1 MVEKKVA
8 IITGAGRGLGE
19 AVAKDLLGKGFSVV
33 LADLNKIDIYKYKVN
48 SQFNDSSNIMS
59 HQVDVSNREEVK
71 RMFASAFKR
80 FKQIDYLINFA
91 GINRDAPFIEMTD
104 EDWDS
109 VVSVHLKGTFICC
122 QEFVK
127 CKTDG
132 NGHIINVSAAC
143 GIQGRINGANFCSAK
158 AGILAFTKCIAL
170 ELSPRIQ
177 VNCLIPSAV
186 DTPEVRERYKLDTK
200 EGFDSVVK
208 GIPMGRL
215 GNTEDVTQMVNC
227 ILSSNFT
234 TGSTFF
240 VNGGEYMS

>member
-1 MVEKKVA
+1 MDQNKVA
-8 IITGAGRGLGE
+8 LITGAGRGLGA
-19 AVAKDLLGKGFSVV
+19 AVSEYLYSHGMRVLLV
-33 LADLNKIDIYKYKVN
+33 DNNKIDLKNFGPKN
-48 SQFNDSSNIMS
+48 ENIHS
-59 HQVDVSNREEVK
+59 YQVDVSKRVQVK
-71 RMFASAFKR
+71 KMFASAFKR

-122 QEFVK
+122 QEFAK
-127 CKTDG
+127 LTSQSTR
-132 NGHIINVSAAC
+132 HIINVSAAC
-143 GIQGRINGANFCSAK
+143 GIQGRKNGVNFCSAK
-158 AGILAFTKCIAL
+158 AGVLAFTKCLAL

-186 DTPEVRERYKLDTK
+186 DTPEVRERYNLDTK

-215 GNTEDVTQMVNC
+215 GKTEDVTQMINC

-234 TGSTFF
+234 TGSTFY

>member
-1 MVEKKVA
+1 MDQNKIA
-8 IITGAGRGLGE
+8 LITGAGRGLGA
-19 AVAKDLLGKGFSVV
+19 AVSEYMYSHGIRVILVDN
-33 LADLNKIDIYKYKVN
+33 NKIDLKKFSPKN
-48 SQFNDSSNIMS
+48 GNIQS
-59 HQVDVSNREEVK
+59 YQVDVSKRADVK
-71 RMFASAFKR
+71 KMFASAFKR

-122 QEFVK
+122 QEFAK
-127 CKTDG
+127 LKSQSTR
-132 NGHIINVSAAC
+132 HIINVSAAC
-143 GIQGRINGANFCSAK
+143 GIQGRKNGVNFCSAK
-158 AGILAFTKCIAL
+158 AGVLAFTKCLAL

-186 DTPEVRERYKLDTK
+186 DTPEVRERYNLDTK

-215 GNTEDVTQMVNC
+215 GKTEDVTQMINC

-234 TGSTFF
+234 TGSTFY

>member
-19 AVAKDLLGKGFSVV
+19 SVARDLLSRGMCVV
-33 LADLNKIDIYKYKVN
+33 IADVNKVDIKKYNNN
-48 SQFNDSSNIMS
+48 SEYNSSDNIMS
-59 HQVDVSNREEVK
+59 HQVDVSNRVEVK
-71 RMFASAFKR
+71 GMFASVFKR

-109 VVSVHLKGTFICC
+109 VISVHLKGTFICC

-127 CKTDG
+127 LKSQG

-143 GIQGRINGANFCSAK
+143 GIQGRKNGANFCSAK
-158 AGILAFTKCIAL
+158 AGILAFTKCLAL

-200 EGFDSVVK
+200 EGYDSVVN

-215 GNTEDVTQMVNC
+215 GKTEDVTHMINC
-227 ILSSNFT
+227 ILSSNFS
-234 TGSTFF
+234 TGSTFY

>member
-1 MVEKKVA
+1 M
-8 IITGAGRGLGE
+8 
-19 AVAKDLLGKGFSVV
+19 
-33 LADLNKIDIYKYKVN
+33 
-48 SQFNDSSNIMS
+48 
-59 HQVDVSNREEVK
+59 EVK
-71 RMFASAFKR
+71 EMFASAFER
-80 FKQIDYLINFA
+80 FKQIDCLINFA

-104 EDWDS
+104 EDWDG
-109 VVSVHLKGTFICC
+109 VISVHLKGTFICC

-127 CKTDG
+127 LKSQG

-143 GIQGRINGANFCSAK
+143 GIQGRKNGANFCSAK
-158 AGILAFTKCIAL
+158 AGILAFTKCLAL

-200 EGFDSVVK
+200 EGYDSVVN

-215 GNTEDVTQMVNC
+215 GKTEDVTHMINC
-227 ILSSNFT
+227 ILSSNFS
-234 TGSTFF
+234 TGSTFY

>member
-1 MVEKKVA
+1 MVDNKVA

-19 AVAKDLLGKGFSVV
+19 AVAIDLLGKGISVV
-33 LADLNKIDIYKYKVN
+33 VADMNKIDIYKYKAN
-48 SQFNDSSNIMS
+48 SQINDSVNIMS
-59 HQVDVSNREEVK
+59 HQVDVSKRAEVK
-71 RMFASAFKR
+71 KMFASAFKR

-122 QEFVK
+122 QEFTK
-127 CKTDG
+127 LKSQSTR
-132 NGHIINVSAAC
+132 HIINVSAAC
-143 GIQGRINGANFCSAK
+143 GIQGRKNGVNFCSAK
-158 AGILAFTKCIAL
+158 AGVLAFTKCLAL

-186 DTPEVRERYKLDTK
+186 DTPEVRERYNLDTK

-215 GNTEDVTQMVNC
+215 GKTEDVTQMINC

-234 TGSTFF
+234 TGSTFY

>member
-1 MVEKKVA
+1 MVDKKVA

-19 AVAKDLLGKGFSVV
+19 AVAKDLLGKGISVV
-33 LADLNKIDIYKYKVN
+33 VADMNKIDIYKYKVN
-48 SQFNDSSNIMS
+48 SQFNDSANIMF
-59 HQVDVSNREEVK
+59 HQVDDSKRVEVK

-91 GINRDAPFIEMTD
+91 GINRDASFIEMTD

-122 QEFVK
+122 QEFAK
-127 CKTDG
+127 LKSQSTR
-132 NGHIINVSAAC
+132 HIINVSAAC
-143 GIQGRINGANFCSAK
+143 GIQGRKNGVNFCSAK
-158 AGILAFTKCIAL
+158 AGVLALTKCLAL

-186 DTPEVRERYKLDTK
+186 NTPEVRERYKLDTK

-215 GNTEDVTQMVNC
+215 GKTEDVTQMINC

-234 TGSTFF
+234 TGSTFY

>member
-1 MVEKKVA
+1 MVDKKVA

-19 AVAKDLLGKGFSVV
+19 AVARDLLGKGISVV
-33 LADLNKIDIYKYKVN
+33 VADMNKINIYKYKVN
-48 SQFNDSSNIMS
+48 SQFNDSANIMS
-59 HQVDVSNREEVK
+59 YQVDVSKRMEVK
-71 RMFASAFKR
+71 KMFASAYER

-91 GINRDAPFIEMTD
+91 GMNRDAPFIEMTD

-109 VVSVHLKGTFICC
+109 VISVHLKGTFICC

-127 CKTDG
+127 LKSQG

-143 GIQGRINGANFCSAK
+143 GIQGRKNGVNFCSAK
-158 AGILAFTKCIAL
+158 AGVLAFTKCLAL

-186 DTPEVRERYKLDTK
+186 DTPEVRERYNLDTK

-215 GNTEDVTQMVNC
+215 GKTEDVTQMINC

-234 TGSTFF
+234 TGSTFY

>member
-1 MVEKKVA
+1 MVDKKVA

-19 AVAKDLLGKGFSVV
+19 AVAEDLLGKGISVV
-33 LADLNKIDIYKYKVN
+33 AADMNKIDIYKYKVN
-48 SQFNDSSNIMS
+48 SQFNDSANIMF
-59 HQVDVSNREEVK
+59 HQVDVSKRVEVK

-91 GINRDAPFIEMTD
+91 GINRDASFIEMTD

-122 QEFVK
+122 QEFAK
-127 CKTDG
+127 LKSQSTR
-132 NGHIINVSAAC
+132 HIINVSAAC
-143 GIQGRINGANFCSAK
+143 GIQGRKNGVNFCSAK
-158 AGILAFTKCIAL
+158 AGVLALTKCLAL

-186 DTPEVRERYKLDTK
+186 NTPEVRERYKLDTK

-215 GNTEDVTQMVNC
+215 GKTEDVTQMINC

-234 TGSTFF
+234 TGSTFY

>member
-1 MVEKKVA
+1 MDQNKIA
-8 IITGAGRGLGE
+8 LITGAGRGLGA
-19 AVAKDLLGKGFSVV
+19 AVSEYMYSHGMRVILVDN
-33 LADLNKIDIYKYKVN
+33 NKIDLKKFSPKN
-48 SQFNDSSNIMS
+48 GNIQS
-59 HQVDVSNREEVK
+59 YQVDVAKRVEVK
-71 RMFASAFKR
+71 KMFASAFKR

-122 QEFVK
+122 QEFAK
-127 CKTDG
+127 LKSQSTR
-132 NGHIINVSAAC
+132 HIINVSAAC
-143 GIQGRINGANFCSAK
+143 GIQGRKNGVNFCSAK
-158 AGILAFTKCIAL
+158 AGVLAFTKCLAL

-186 DTPEVRERYKLDTK
+186 DTPEVRERYNLDTK

-215 GNTEDVTQMVNC
+215 GKTEDVTQMINC

-234 TGSTFF
+234 TGSTFY

>member
-19 AVAKDLLGKGFSVV
+19 SVAKDLLGKGISVV
-33 LADLNKIDIYKYKVN
+33 VADMNKIDIYKYKVN
-48 SQFNDSSNIMS
+48 SQFNDSANIMF
-59 HQVDVSNREEVK
+59 HQVDVSKRVEVK

-91 GINRDAPFIEMTD
+91 GINRDASFIEMTD

-109 VVSVHLKGTFICC
+109 VVSVHLKATFICC
-122 QEFVK
+122 QEFAK
-127 CKTDG
+127 LKSQSTR
-132 NGHIINVSAAC
+132 HIINVSAAC
-143 GIQGRINGANFCSAK
+143 GIQGRKNGVNFCSAK
-158 AGILAFTKCIAL
+158 AGVLALTKCLAL

-186 DTPEVRERYKLDTK
+186 NTPEVRERYKLDTK

-215 GNTEDVTQMVNC
+215 GKTEDVTQMINC

-234 TGSTFF
+234 TGSTFY

>member
-1 MVEKKVA
+1 MDKMKVV

-19 AVAKDLLGKGFSVV
+19 SVARDLLSRGMCVVIADVNKVDIKKYNNNFEIFSS
-33 LADLNKIDIYKYKVN
+33 D
-48 SQFNDSSNIMS
+48 NIMS
-59 HQVDVSNREEVK
+59 HQVDVSNRVEVK
-71 RMFASAFKR
+71 EMFASAFER

-104 EDWDS
+104 EDWDG
-109 VVSVHLKGTFICC
+109 VISVHLKGTFICC

-127 CKTDG
+127 LKSQG

-143 GIQGRINGANFCSAK
+143 GIQGRKNGANFCSAK
-158 AGILAFTKCIAL
+158 AGILSFTKCLAL

-200 EGFDSVVK
+200 EGYDSVVN

-215 GNTEDVTQMVNC
+215 GKTEDVTQMVNC

-234 TGSTFF
+234 TGSTFY

>member
-1 MVEKKVA
+1 MDQNKVA
-8 IITGAGRGLGE
+8 LITGAGRGLGA
-19 AVAKDLLGKGFSVV
+19 AVSEYLYSHGMRVLLV
-33 LADLNKIDIYKYKVN
+33 DNNKIDLKNFGPKN
-48 SQFNDSSNIMS
+48 ENIHS
-59 HQVDVSNREEVK
+59 YQVDVSKRVQVK
-71 RMFASAFKR
+71 KMFASAFKR

-122 QEFVK
+122 QEFAK
-127 CKTDG
+127 LKSQSTR
-132 NGHIINVSAAC
+132 HIINVSAAC
-143 GIQGRINGANFCSAK
+143 GIQGRKNGVNFCSAK
-158 AGILAFTKCIAL
+158 AGVLAFTKCLAL
-170 ELSPRIQ
+170 ELSPKIQ

-215 GNTEDVTQMVNC
+215 GKTEDVTQMINC
-227 ILSSNFT
+227 ILTSNFT
-234 TGSTFF
+234 TGSTFY

>member
-1 MVEKKVA
+1 VVA
-8 IITGAGRGLGE
+8 
-19 AVAKDLLGKGFSVV
+19 DM
-33 LADLNKIDIYKYKVN
+33 NKINIYKYKVN
-48 SQFNDSSNIMS
+48 SQFNDSANIMS
-59 HQVDVSNREEVK
+59 YQVDVSKRMEVK
-71 RMFASAFKR
+71 KMFASAYER

-109 VVSVHLKGTFICC
+109 VISVHLKGTFICC

-127 CKTDG
+127 LKSQG

-143 GIQGRINGANFCSAK
+143 GIQGRKNGVNFCSAK
-158 AGILAFTKCIAL
+158 AGVLAFTKCLAL

-186 DTPEVRERYKLDTK
+186 DTPEVRERYNLDTK

-215 GNTEDVTQMVNC
+215 GKTEDVTQMINC

-234 TGSTFF
+234 TGSTFY

>member
-1 MVEKKVA
+1 MVDKKVA

-19 AVAKDLLGKGFSVV
+19 AVAKDLLGKGISVV
-33 LADLNKIDIYKYKVN
+33 VADMNKIDIYKYKVN
-48 SQFNDSSNIMS
+48 SQFNDSANIMF
-59 HQVDVSNREEVK
+59 HQVDVSKRVEVK

-91 GINRDAPFIEMTD
+91 GINRDASFIEMTD

-122 QEFVK
+122 QEFAK
-127 CKTDG
+127 LKSQSTR
-132 NGHIINVSAAC
+132 HIINVSAAC
-143 GIQGRINGANFCSAK
+143 GIQGRKNGVNFCSAK
-158 AGILAFTKCIAL
+158 AGVLALTKCLAL
-170 ELSPRIQ
+170 ELSPSIQ

-186 DTPEVRERYKLDTK
+186 NTPEVRERYKLDTK

-215 GNTEDVTQMVNC
+215 GKTEDVTQMINC

-234 TGSTFF
+234 TGSTFY

>member
-1 MVEKKVA
+1 MVDKKVA

-19 AVAKDLLGKGFSVV
+19 AVARDLLGRGISVV
-33 LADLNKIDIYKYKVN
+33 VADMNKINIYKYKVN
-48 SQFNDSSNIMS
+48 SQFNDSANIMS
-59 HQVDVSNREEVK
+59 YQVDVSKRMEVK
-71 RMFASAFKR
+71 KMFASAYER

-109 VVSVHLKGTFICC
+109 VISVHLKGTFICC

-127 CKTDG
+127 LKSQG

-143 GIQGRINGANFCSAK
+143 GIQGRKNGVNFCSAK
-158 AGILAFTKCIAL
+158 AGVLAFTKCLAL

-186 DTPEVRERYKLDTK
+186 DTPEVRERYNLDTK

-215 GNTEDVTQMVNC
+215 GKTEDVTQMINC

-234 TGSTFF
+234 TGSTFY

>member
-1 MVEKKVA
+1 MGDKKVA
-8 IITGAGRGLGE
+8 LVTGAGRGLGE
-19 AVAKDLLGKGFSVV
+19 AVARDLLSKDMCVV
-33 LADLNKIDIYKYKVN
+33 IADINKIDINKYNIN
-48 SQFNDSSNIMS
+48 SELNVSKYIMS
-59 HQVDVSNREEVK
+59 HQVDVSNRVEVK
-71 RMFASAFKR
+71 EMFDSALKK

-104 EDWDS
+104 EDWDR
-109 VVSVHLKGTFICC
+109 VISVHLKGTFICC

-127 CKTDG
+127 CKSQG

-143 GIQGRINGANFCSAK
+143 GIQGRKNGANFCSAK
-158 AGILAFTKCIAL
+158 AGILSFTKCLAL

-186 DTPEVRERYKLDTK
+186 DTPEVRERFKLDTK

-208 GIPMGRL
+208 GIPMERL
-215 GNTEDVTQMVNC
+215 GKTEDVTQMVNC

-234 TGSTFF
+234 TGSTFY

>member
-1 MVEKKVA
+1 MVDKKVA

-19 AVAKDLLGKGFSVV
+19 AVAKDLLGKGISVV
-33 LADLNKIDIYKYKVN
+33 VADMNKIDIYKYKVN
-48 SQFNDSSNIMS
+48 SQFNDSANIMF
-59 HQVDVSNREEVK
+59 HQVDVSKRVEVK
-71 RMFASAFKR
+71 RMVASAFKR
-80 FKQIDYLINFA
+80 FKQLDYLIYFA
-91 GINRDAPFIEMTD
+91 GINRDASFIEMTD

-122 QEFVK
+122 QEFAK
-127 CKTDG
+127 LKSQSTR
-132 NGHIINVSAAC
+132 HIINVSAAC
-143 GIQGRINGANFCSAK
+143 GIQGRKNGVNFCSAK
-158 AGILAFTKCIAL
+158 AGVLALTKCLAL

-186 DTPEVRERYKLDTK
+186 NTPEVRERYKLDTK

-215 GNTEDVTQMVNC
+215 GKTEDVTQMINC

-234 TGSTFF
+234 TGSTFY

>member
-1 MVEKKVA
+1 MDQNKIA
-8 IITGAGRGLGE
+8 LITGAGRGLGA
-19 AVAKDLLGKGFSVV
+19 AVSEYMYSHGIRVILVDN
-33 LADLNKIDIYKYKVN
+33 NKIDLKKFSPKN
-48 SQFNDSSNIMS
+48 GNIQS
-59 HQVDVSNREEVK
+59 YQVDVSKRAEVK
-71 RMFASAFKR
+71 KMFASAFKR

-91 GINRDAPFIEMTD
+91 GINRDAPFLEMTD

-122 QEFVK
+122 QEFAK
-127 CKTDG
+127 LKSQSTR
-132 NGHIINVSAAC
+132 HIINVSAAC
-143 GIQGRINGANFCSAK
+143 GIQGRKNGVNFCSAK
-158 AGILAFTKCIAL
+158 AGVLAFTKCLAL

-186 DTPEVRERYKLDTK
+186 DTPEVRERYNLDTK

-215 GNTEDVTQMVNC
+215 GKTEDVTQMINC

-234 TGSTFF
+234 TGSTFY

>member
-1 MVEKKVA
+1 LVDKKVA

-19 AVAKDLLGKGFSVV
+19 AVARDLLGKGISVV
-33 LADLNKIDIYKYKVN
+33 VADMNKINIYKYKVN
-48 SQFNDSSNIMS
+48 SQFNDSANIMS
-59 HQVDVSNREEVK
+59 YQVDVSKRMEVK
-71 RMFASAFKR
+71 KMFASAYER

-109 VVSVHLKGTFICC
+109 VISVHLKGTFICC

-127 CKTDG
+127 LKSQG

-143 GIQGRINGANFCSAK
+143 GIQGRKNGVNFCSAK
-158 AGILAFTKCIAL
+158 AGVLAFTKCLAL

-186 DTPEVRERYKLDTK
+186 DTPEVRERYNLDTK

-215 GNTEDVTQMVNC
+215 GKTEDVTQMINC

-234 TGSTFF
+234 TGSTFY

>member
-1 MVEKKVA
+1 MDQNKIA
-8 IITGAGRGLGE
+8 LITGAGRGLGA
-19 AVAKDLLGKGFSVV
+19 AVSEYMYSHGMRVILVDKDKINLKNFSAK
-33 LADLNKIDIYKYKVN
+33 NE
-48 SQFNDSSNIMS
+48 NILS
-59 HQVDVSNREEVK
+59 YQVDVSKRMEVK
-71 RMFASAFKR
+71 KMFASAHER

-104 EDWDS
+104 EDWDG
-109 VVSVHLKGTFICC
+109 VISVHLKGTFICC

-127 CKTDG
+127 LKSQG

-143 GIQGRINGANFCSAK
+143 GIQGRKNGANFCSAK
-158 AGILAFTKCIAL
+158 AGILAFTKCLAL

-200 EGFDSVVK
+200 EGYDSVVN

-215 GNTEDVTQMVNC
+215 GKTEDVTHMINC
-227 ILSSNFT
+227 ILSSNFS
-234 TGSTFF
+234 TGSTFY